1 MTRVSLYGQRGKGPP
16 LATNLRGIRPLRL
29 PGCRS
34 GTATKMGG
42 HGLVAPLEVVKGP
55 ATLLYSGN
63 AMGGTVNAVSRHHQL
78 HQHPHEGRRGFVSAS
93 AGTANALGGAN
104 AGFEYGAGPWMFWG
118 QRGGVRTGDD
128 RAPGQGVI
136 YNSRSRM
143 INVDAGGVGRYGE
156 EFFFSVE
163 TKYDDGSYGQLRS
176 RESEGLPHLCPA
188 ALFASVRGERLQPGR
203 PALSKSLLFSSR
215 IWPPRSAAAY
225 GSRTWSGSF
234 DQIPFPVAPRP
245 SAHLG
250 WPNRCFD
257 RRDSRR
263 SLRW

>member
-1 MTRVSLYGQRGKGPP
+1 MVSEERVHPSPQIYAAFDPCGCPDVDQERQPKWAVTASSRLWRSSRVPPRCSTAGTPWGGRSTRSAVTTSFTSTRTRV
-16 LATNLRGIRPLRL
+16 
-29 PGCRS
+29 
-34 GTATKMGG
+34 
-42 HGLVAPLEVVKGP
+42 
-55 ATLLYSGN
+55 
-63 AMGGTVNAVSRHHQL
+63 
-78 HQHPHEGRRGFVSAS
+78 RRGFVSAS